1 MPASRCARIII
12 MAAIL
17 KHSGV
22 SMPIR
27 TVRFCQLAKK
37 VGSRCP
43 APKGASDSEGL
54 AVSLKRYPDTKPE
67 FFRKLFYAL
76 QFSFFVL
83 FALMLAGAQAKSDR
97 QTPDSQNKESPATLG
112 GDYSGMYSFLRDGE
126 FVQVTVEDHGN
137 VIGFV
142 SRYADKEGDS
152 GFLDHF
158 FKSGKLDGNQLA
170 FATETVHSVSFEFRG
185 TVERGEGKSR
195 GDEAYYVLKGTL
207 VENTT
212 DEAKKTSSRSQEV
225 ALKSFPQNLTP
236 GAEKTSAK

>member
-1 MPASRCARIII
+1 MRASRCARIIVV
-12 MAAIL
+12 AAIL

-27 TVRFCQLAKK
+27 TVRF
-37 VGSRCP
+37 
-43 APKGASDSEGL
+43 
-54 AVSLKRYPDTKPE
+54 
-67 FFRKLFYAL
+67 YAL
-76 QFSFFVL
+76 QFASFVL

-97 QTPDSQNKESPATLG
+97 QTPDPRNKDQQSPATLG
-112 GDYSGMYSFLRDGE
+112 TDCSGMYGFLRDGE

-152 GFLDHF
+152 GFVDHF
-158 FKSGKLDGNQLA
+158 FKSGKLDGDQLA
-170 FATETVHSVSFEFRG
+170 FATETVLGVSFEFRG
-185 TVERGEGKSR
+185 TVERGEDKSR

-225 ALKSFPQNLTP
+225 ALKSFPQDLAPPQT
-236 GAEKTSAK
+236 GKLSVR